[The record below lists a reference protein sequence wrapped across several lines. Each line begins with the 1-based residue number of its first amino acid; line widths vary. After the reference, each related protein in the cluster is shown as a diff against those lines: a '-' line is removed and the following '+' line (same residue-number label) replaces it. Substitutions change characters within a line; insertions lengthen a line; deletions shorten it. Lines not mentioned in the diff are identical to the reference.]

1 MENDELK
8 KEEKNEVNNTEVNS
22 NANNIV
28 NNEVKEDANNNTD
41 NGESKELENNIENNA
56 DAIAEIKE
64 EYKELDDRFKR
75 MLAEF
80 ENFKK
85 RTQKEKENIYG
96 MVTGDVLMT
105 MLPIMDNLEKA
116 AEAKTEDSQYQE
128 GIKLVSRQFS
138 EALKSL
144 GLEEIE
150 AVGKRFDPQ
159 YHEAVSHI
167 EDETK
172 GEQEIVQEYRK
183 GYKIGN
189 KVIRY
194 SMVIVA
200 N

>member
-1 MENDELK
+1 MENDELNNPN
-8 KEEKNEVNNTEVNS
+8 NEIENNNVDSINNNTETENKNIDSTTVNGDDSANS
-22 NANNIV
+22 NNKTE
-28 NNEVKEDANNNTD
+28 EVDALTKAT
-41 NGESKELENNIENNA
+41 E
-56 DAIAEIKE
+56 EIKDLE
-64 EYKELDDRFKR
+64 DRFKR

-80 ENFKK
+80 ENYKK

-96 MVTGDVLMT
+96 MVTGDVLTT

-116 AEAKTEDSQYQE
+116 AEAKTEDTQYQD
-128 GIKLVSRQFS
+128 GVKLVSRQFA

-150 AVGKRFDPQ
+150 SVGKKFDPQ

-189 KVIRY
+189 KVVRY